1 MPTLRRLLPRAL
13 PVLAVGLAIAVTGV
27 IGVGASSHRE
37 APLISEDP
45 VADSTDAYAFVSP
58 DRPDTVT
65 LVGDWIPF
73 EQPAGGPNF
82 NKFGDDV
89 LYSFQVDN
97 NGDAVADVGYEFRF
111 KTSVG
116 NRDTFLYNTG
126 PIQSIDD
133 KNLNIKQS
141 YTVTEVRSGK
151 RTVLGS
157 DLPVAPAN
165 IGPRSTPDYGSLAS
179 AAVKDLPNGIKVFAG
194 PRDDPFFVDLGSVF
208 DLLGLRPLN
217 QAHLIKQP
225 TAPGVDNVAGYNVHA
240 IALQVPTK
248 LLTSG
253 DDPVIGVWDTTYR
266 RKQRVFA
273 DKGAKLNSSGSWV
286 QISRLGMPLV
296 NEVIVPLGKKD
307 RFNASKPVSDAQFG
321 ALVLDPEPA
330 RLIPQLYPGVD
341 VPKPPR
347 NDLQAIFLTGIKDLN
362 MPKNVKGSEMLR
374 LNTSI
379 PPTPLAQQ
387 DRLGLLAN
395 QKDGF
400 PNGRRLVDD
409 VTDIELRALA
419 GGTPFTPDFNK
430 APNNALTDGVDAN
443 EWAFLP
449 TFPYLALPHQGYA
462 QPALG

>member
-1 MPTLRRLLPRAL
+1 MSSARRFLPKAL
-13 PVLAVGLAIAVTGV
+13 PALLVGVALALTGV
-27 IGVGASSHRE
+27 VGIGASSHRE
-37 APLISEDP
+37 APLISQDP
-45 VADSTDAYAFVSP
+45 VADNTDTYAFVSP
-58 DRPDTVT
+58 DKPDTVT
-65 LVGDWIPF
+65 LVANWIPF
-73 EQPAGGPNF
+73 EAPAGGPNF
-82 NKFGDDV
+82 NQFGDDV
-89 LYSFQVDN
+89 RYTLQIDN
-97 NGDAVADVGYEFRF
+97 NGDAVPEITYEFRF
-111 KTSVG
+111 TTTVG
-116 NRDTFLYNTG
+116 NKDTFLYNTG

-133 KNLNIKQS
+133 KNLNIKQT
-141 YTVTEVRSGK
+141 YTVTEVRGGK
-151 RTVLGS
+151 RKVLGS
-157 DLPVAPAN
+157 NLPVAPAN
-165 IGPRSTPDYGSLAS
+165 IGPRSTPDYASLAN

-225 TAPGVDNVAGYNVHA
+225 TAPGVDNLAGFNVHA
-240 IALQVPTK
+240 IMLQVPTK
-248 LLTSG
+248 LLTNGS
-253 DDPVIGVWDTTYR
+253 DPVIGVWSDTYR
-266 RKQRVFA
+266 RKTRVFT
-273 DKGAKLNSSGSWV
+273 DKGARIKGSGKWV

-296 NEVIVPLGKKD
+296 NEVVVPLGAKD
-307 RFNASKPVSDAQFG
+307 RFNASQPVNDAQFG
-321 ALVLDPEPA
+321 PKVLDPEA
-330 RLIPQLYPGVD
+330 AQLIKALYPGVD

-347 NDLQAIFLTGIKDLN
+347 MDLQSIFLTGIKDLN

-443 EWAFLP
+443 DVAFLA